1 MAFDVCVLTNECL
14 TYLPSLKSRTFEM
27 SEVRCFLLSQKLTA
41 VQIRETVASS
51 FLSSLP
57 SESVKELSCLHSI
70 SQEVNMAVH
79 GEEVTSGTPHQGYTV
94 LVCVSLTVNSSSHDV
109 CLCGC
114 VSDEVIIADE
124 RLKFTINIEE
134 TKDVFTVRADFD
146 GSVVQGLLHDNYY
159 TKDEVDTLV
168 GDIDSP
174 DLSGYVTVGT
184 NQTISSL
191 KTFTLSGSDSTSSI
205 SANGVS
211 VRSGTMY
218 GENRVSALHPEG
230 YLSLGNTDAYLMNDL
245 ASTGGARNTLRLLA
259 RDRNNSGEY
268 ASVEVDK
275 WGIQFKHRDSTSS
288 GGDVKTL
295 LHLDT
300 SSIDN
305 ARFDRSIDL
314 HIPSEKKVYIADD
327 GTYQVVNEHCRLEL
341 IYDSGNFY
349 ILPVS
354 GTYKTNMELRLTSD
368 MLSVELFNPETQSA
382 YTGGNTTTLGE
393 FLNSIIGN
401 EDPDFLFQDYLK
413 NNVYVGIFHKY
424 NTGSLHE
431 SEQALTSSDIENLG
445 IYISSPDVGLFVLF
459 GSAVNDTFFTGNLF
473 KVDGGSVSASDPSF
487 PSDYDFLELLELGGT
502 SSSYLGYTCHCT
514 LRKHIDTAEV
524 TLQQYSFEHG
534 QEFIIG
540 SHSSATHLWT
550 GISKQEALYDGM
562 CINYYLP
569 YRYSSAQA
577 VTLNLSMSNGSGGL
591 TGEIPVKFNGTNEAK
606 SQMFNAGAVVQLTY
620 CENKVINGSSVS
632 GWFANSYYVDPV
644 QYDVNAVGYNIF
656 AFSTGIFPGQ
666 ICVPI
671 DIDGAHYCS
680 LVPFN
685 TQINHVTQRYCITEG
700 FYPFLFVV
708 SNTSAPSGY
717 SVDRVNL
724 FRTTGVALNDHFALG
739 VTWIPN
745 NPIYLVCTFNQ
756 TDGKFY
762 LDTEQW
768 WSMSIPSSVNGKL
781 YIYLG
786 RIHGNS
792 HPTGFFLDYEHPIL
806 RYKDGKIQEV
816 TYASLINEARID
828 ALESSI
834 SGSGGGSSS
843 SSDYYP
849 LQDVSVSRSQTEI
862 GALFP
867 LSSSVTG
874 VPHYIHNLNASDD
887 NADLVSAGWTYT
899 SQWNDTGET
908 YTDQSSNTYSIG
920 TLDGSDEMYFRFN
933 GEISTYT
940 IEEIMTN
947 YGSNTVSGITLP
959 VLMRAGSNSVEGSDM
974 TNASAT
980 YSQGLFN
987 LAYRTRQ
994 HSNYAAWW
1002 YMIVGLNTDNR
1013 KSLFNIANYSGIS
1026 TFRNYNISDAP
1037 LSKIPVDDS
1046 MLYTGSVSF
1055 GGSFTTARE
1064 STSSDDYGDED
1075 SGMDCEGTFYH
1086 LVYFNYSTSNYLY
1099 DDSSELSI
1107 TINGTSYRLG
1117 SYTKTSYNSSYWD
1130 PEYQGFVFFTSTWN
1144 NSTGLPWGGNSN
1156 MFFCILRKVSVTAS
1170 AGDYD
1175 PENPEGSMMG
1185 DAGMTETTEL
1195 GVIFVPLEP
1204 EEFYRMWESI
1214 TFDVG
1219 YGTISSRYASLTS
1232 LSAVSNVR
1240 STYEYQS
1247 VYMHYV
1253 DGVGYKSSSSSYSQT
1268 NSVYQPDVFLEQFK
1282 PSILTSFIT
1291 SNPPSVSGGTW
1302 SFERYVSAAP
1312 DAKSTSATDNLRY
1325 VYSNGFYIGT
1335 PVHTEWEVSTAP
1347 LSLKDVVLRADDA
1360 EVIIANVQNVSNE
1373 FVTTEQTVHGRVV
1386 VGTAGN
1392 PNALVVT
1399 DEGVTINGQLDASG
1413 SGNQSL
1419 DVRSYTGNATTGTQ
1433 SEASLCIKD
1442 VDGAVINA
1450 VGLSGIVANALRGI
1464 GASGCSS
1471 TYQALTK
1478 YTSYGSVG
1486 SIGLFFI
1493 YMEGSMGDASY
1504 GSSVNTHYAGDLV
1517 SGSSL
1522 YPCDVYKSSQYDSS
1536 FYSNSSSSGVYSGTW
1551 AILNRYS
1558 SGGEGSSSG
1567 YYLVLAV
1574 RVY

>member
-27 SEVRCFLLSQKLTA
+27 SEVRCFLLSQKLTE
-41 VQIRETVASS
+41 VQIRDTVASS

-57 SESVKELSCLHSI
+57 SESVKELSCLHSV

-94 LVCVSLTVNSSSHDV
+94 LVCVLLTVNDSSHNV

-168 GDIDSP
+168 GDIDSH
-174 DLSGYVTVGT
+174 D
-184 NQTISSL
+184 
-191 KTFTLSGSDSTSSI
+191 
-205 SANGVS
+205 
-211 VRSGTMY
+211 
-218 GENRVSALHPEG
+218 
-230 YLSLGNTDAYLMNDL
+230 
-245 ASTGGARNTLRLLA
+245 
-259 RDRNNSGEY
+259 
-268 ASVEVDK
+268 
-275 WGIQFKHRDSTSS
+275 
-288 GGDVKTL
+288 
-295 LHLDT
+295 
-300 SSIDN
+300 
-305 ARFDRSIDL
+305 
-314 HIPSEKKVYIADD
+314 
-327 GTYQVVNEHCRLEL
+327 
-341 IYDSGNFY
+341 
-349 ILPVS
+349 
-354 GTYKTNMELRLTSD
+354 
-368 MLSVELFNPETQSA
+368 
-382 YTGGNTTTLGE
+382 
-393 FLNSIIGN
+393 
-401 EDPDFLFQDYLK
+401 
-413 NNVYVGIFHKY
+413 
-424 NTGSLHE
+424 
-431 SEQALTSSDIENLG
+431 
-445 IYISSPDVGLFVLF
+445 
-459 GSAVNDTFFTGNLF
+459 
-473 KVDGGSVSASDPSF
+473 
-487 PSDYDFLELLELGGT
+487 
-502 SSSYLGYTCHCT
+502 
-514 LRKHIDTAEV
+514 
-524 TLQQYSFEHG
+524 SFEHG

-540 SHSSATHLWT
+540 NHSSATHMWT

-577 VTLNLSMSNGSGGL
+577 VTLNLSMRNGSGGL

-644 QYDVNAVGYNIF
+644 QYYVNTIWYNIL
-656 AFSTGIFPGQ
+656 AGTTGIFPGQ
-666 ICVPI
+666 ICVPM
-671 DIDGAHYCS
+671 DPHGTYYCS

-685 TQINHVTQRYCITEG
+685 TEINHVTQRYCITEG

-708 SNTSAPSGY
+708 SGTSASSGH
-717 SVDRVNL
+717 SVDATKLYKTFPVS
-724 FRTTGVALNDHFALG
+724 LNYHFALG
-739 VTWIPN
+739 ITWIPQ

-786 RIHGNS
+786 RIDGS
-792 HPTGFFLDYEHPIL
+792 SKPTSFFLDYEHPIF

-816 TYASLINEARID
+816 TYASLFNEERID

-834 SGSGGGSSS
+834 SGSGGGSLA

-874 VPHYIHNLNASDD
+874 VPHYIHNLNAADD
-887 NADLVSAGWTYT
+887 NADLVSDGWTYT

-920 TLDGSDEMYFRFN
+920 TLDGSDEMYCRFN
-933 GEISTYT
+933 GEIRTYT
-940 IEEIMTN
+940 VEEIMTN
-947 YGSNTVSGITLP
+947 YGSNTVSNITLP

-980 YSQGLFN
+980 YSQGTFN
-987 LAYRTRQ
+987 LVYRTRQ

-1002 YMIVGLNTDNR
+1002 YMIVGLNTDSR
-1013 KSLFNIANYSGIS
+1013 KSLFDIANYSGIS

-1055 GGSFTTARE
+1055 GGSFTFARE
-1064 STSSDDYGDED
+1064 STSSDDYDDGDTGTD
-1075 SGMDCEGTFYH
+1075 YEGTFYH
-1086 LVYFNYSTSNYLY
+1086 LVYFDYSTSNYMSE
-1099 DDSSELSI
+1099 DSSELSI
-1107 TINGTSYRLG
+1107 TINGISYRLG
-1117 SYTKTSYNSSYWD
+1117 SYTNTSYNSSYWD
-1130 PEYQGFVFFTSTWN
+1130 PEYQGCVFFTSTWD

-1170 AGDYD
+1170 AGGYD
-1175 PENPEGSMMG
+1175 PEGSMMG

-1204 EEFYRMWESI
+1204 EEFYRMWEQM
-1214 TFDVG
+1214 TFSVG
-1219 YGTISSRYASLTS
+1219 GTISSRYAYLTS
-1232 LSAVSNVR
+1232 LSAVSSVR
-1240 STYEYQS
+1240 SAHQSRS
-1247 VYMHYV
+1247 VYTHYV
-1253 DGVGYKSSSSSYSQT
+1253 DGVGYKSSSSSYSQI

-1282 PSILTSFIT
+1282 PSILTSFRT
-1291 SNPPSVSGGTW
+1291 SNQPSVSGGTW
-1302 SFERYVSAAP
+1302 SFERYVSVAP

-1335 PVHTEWEVSTAP
+1335 PVHTEWEVSTDP

-1360 EVIIANVQNVSNE
+1360 EVIISNVQNVSNE

-1399 DEGVTINGQLDASG
+1399 DDGVTINGQLDASG
-1413 SGNQSL
+1413 SVNQSL
-1419 DVRSYTGNATTGTQ
+1419 DIRSYTGNATTGTQ

-1442 VDGAVINA
+1442 ADGAMINA

-1486 SIGLFFI
+1486 SIGLFFL

-1504 GSSVNTHYAGDLV
+1504 GSSGNSYYAGDLV

-1522 YPCDVYKSSQYDSS
+1522 YPGDFFKYSQYDSS
-1536 FYSNSSSSGVYSGTW
+1536 FSSNSSSSGVYSGTW
-1551 AILNRYS
+1551 AILNRSS